1 MRRYIGLM
9 KSAVAAAM
17 LGLILIYNICSW
29 AQTQQEKAP
38 APEMPAK
45 VYNKV
50 APVVVKILAE
60 KGNKVG
66 SGAVVGVTPEGR
78 AVILTACHVVVSNFD
93 EHERDPDLPLE
104 FHRDLQVKIGLDSL
118 FIPAIAIAIAEPK
131 WFDSAIDIALI
142 VTRNRVSHTAV
153 IRYNRSEGVKPGQKV
168 AAFGFPETDALTQT
182 VGFITRLEEKDLVF
196 DAKIVPGNSGGPLI
210 DKHGRMI
217 GLSVKTVEGEGYARP
232 LSLVLSIVDGWLS
245 NMKLQ
250 TRWQRQKYVS
260 IWQRMYRDPVV
271 LASEVGVLGG
281 GGYFLLRPPP
291 TDEPIF
297 PAAPGPPSGQ

>member
-1 MRRYIGLM
+1 MHRYVGLM
-9 KSAVAAAM
+9 KPAVAAAA
-17 LGLILIYNICSW
+17 LGLILLCNICSR
-29 AQTQQEKAP
+29 AQTLQEKAP

-45 VYNKV
+45 VYDKV
-50 APVVVKILAE
+50 APVVVKIVGD

-66 SGAVVGVTPEGR
+66 SGAVVAFSPEGR
-78 AVILTACHVVVSNFD
+78 AVILTACHVVAGNFE
-93 EHERDPDLPLE
+93 EHERDPDIAME
-104 FHRDLQVKIGLDSL
+104 FHRDLRVKIGLDSV
-118 FIPAIAIAIAEPK
+118 FIPALAVPK

-142 VTRNRVSHTAV
+142 VTRTQVSHTAV

-232 LSLVLSIVDGWLS
+232 LSLVLSIVDAWLS

-260 IWQRMYRDPVV
+260 FWQRMYSDPVF
-271 LASEVGVLGG
+271 LASEIGALGG
-281 GGYFLLRPPP
+281 GGYFLLRPA
-291 TDEPIF
+291 TAAEKTF
-297 PAAPGPPSGQ
+297 EAAPGPPSGQ

>member
-1 MRRYIGLM
+1 MRKCISSI
-9 KSAVAAAM
+9 KPIVASAA
-17 LGLILIYNICSW
+17 LWLILLSNICSR
-29 AQTQQEKAP
+29 AQTPQEQAP
-38 APEMPAK
+38 LTEMPAK

-60 KGNKVG
+60 RGNKVG

-118 FIPAIAIAIAEPK
+118 FIPAIAIAEPK
-131 WFDSAIDIALI
+131 WFDSAIDVALI
-142 VTRNRVSHTAV
+142 VTRARVSHAAV
-153 IRYNRSEGVKPGQKV
+153 IRYNRSDGIKPGQKV
-168 AAFGFPETDALTQT
+168 AAFGFPESDALTQT
-182 VGFITRLEEKDLVF
+182 GGLITRLEEKDLVF

-217 GLSVKTVEGEGYARP
+217 GLSVKTVEGKGYARP
-232 LSLVLSIVDGWLS
+232 MSLVLSIVDGWLS

-250 TRWQRQKYVS
+250 TRWERQKYVS